1 MCASRASLA
10 LPLSLSS
17 LDVDFRSDVSA
28 KETSNADFELSVAC
42 LINRLLCDEEL
53 FGPGMRCGYIF
64 AIQRFG

>member
-1 MCASRASLA
+1 MRLSLF
-10 LPLSLSS
+10 LSLSLSS
-17 LDVDFRSDVSA
+17 LDVEFRSDVSA

-64 AIQRFG
+64 AVQIFGL